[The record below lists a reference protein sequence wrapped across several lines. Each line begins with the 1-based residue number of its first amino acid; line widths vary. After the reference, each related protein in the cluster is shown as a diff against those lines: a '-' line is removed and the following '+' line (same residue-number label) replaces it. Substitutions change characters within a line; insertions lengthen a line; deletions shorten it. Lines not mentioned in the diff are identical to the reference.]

1 MFRIDMILENLKE
14 KKNILFISKI
24 IIKFNVIV

>member
-1 MFRIDMILENLKE
+1 MFRIDMLLENLKE